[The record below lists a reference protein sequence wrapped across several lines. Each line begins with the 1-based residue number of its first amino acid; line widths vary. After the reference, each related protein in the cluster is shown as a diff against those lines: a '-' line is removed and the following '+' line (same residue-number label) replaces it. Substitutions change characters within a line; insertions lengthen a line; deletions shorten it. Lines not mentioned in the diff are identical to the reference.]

1 MEIKICKLNIIDIIH
16 KNCYNNCTSYL
27 KGEIKVLRNLF
38 VLKREGWSD
47 EELEA
52 LRKDLNSQYEKKM
65 METYLLREKIS
76 YLLEWLGVNDVK
88 LKEYISCGL
97 LIKMNTPEVTMGN
110 IYAQIAD
117 RYCVEEVA
125 VKNVIRYAIRTW
137 HLDEEKRKF
146 FRLKSEADRVTNT
159 ILFKRL
165 YEEILKCN
173 E

>member
-1 MEIKICKLNIIDIIH
+1 
-16 KNCYNNCTSYL
+16 
-27 KGEIKVLRNLF
+27 
-38 VLKREGWSD
+38 
-47 EELEA
+47 
-52 LRKDLNSQYEKKM
+52 M

-110 IYAQIAD
+110 FYAQIAD

-146 FRLKSEADRVTNT
+146 FRLKSEADRGTNT